1 MALFEQYSAKRL
13 YGNQTRVDNL
23 IRQYAFTG
31 DRLAL
36 PHVECL
42 QGQYYSKRKLWQPQS
57 RIQHDFESSGKKQV
71 LIDTFD
77 NRIDEALQ
85 IDPDTAH
92 KTVFFQN
99 IVRVSFSYYVHIVQ
113 IQCQRNCSSQLLS
126 IDNSIAKISLYELS
140 RPKFNFGGYMIFELT
155 FKAFRPHDFA
165 FYLLQCINM

>member
-1 MALFEQYSAKRL
+1 MTLFEQYSAKRL

-99 IVRVSFSYYVHIVQ
+99 IVRVSFWYFFKQ
-113 IQCQRNCSSQLLS
+113 IKGNKVITYTQFKYSVKELLILLS
-126 IDNSIAKISLYELS
+126 IN
-140 RPKFNFGGYMIFELT
+140 NYMYCKNQLV
-155 FKAFRPHDFA
+155 
-165 FYLLQCINM
+165 

>member
-1 MALFEQYSAKRL
+1 MVGDLNASLKRYLAIRKVYERTLSFFDAPFTFCCDTLLCRLYLVQTLFSVKTLFEQYSAKRL
-13 YGNQTRVDNL
+13 YGNQISVDNL

-42 QGQYYSKRKLWQPQS
+42 QGQYYSKRKLWQPQV

-99 IVRVSFSYYVHIVQ
+99 FVRVSFW
-113 IQCQRNCSSQLLS
+113 
-126 IDNSIAKISLYELS
+126 
-140 RPKFNFGGYMIFELT
+140 
-155 FKAFRPHDFA
+155 
-165 FYLLQCINM
+165 